1 MLEQAVIDLTA
12 EIMLLRETLQQTST
26 PKPSAAPIQKEQP
39 EQQQAVWLTPA
50 KFAKLVD
57 LKPTSVAAKRKNGQ
71 FRDSSFKFEKRG
83 HLGIYLYHRVEA
95 AKDLGKL

>member
-26 PKPSAAPIQKEQP
+26 PKPSAAPKTQQP

>member
-12 EIMLLRETLQQTST
+12 EIMLLRETLQQTSN
-26 PKPSAAPIQKEQP
+26 PKPSAAPKKQQP

-57 LKPTSVAAKRKNGQ
+57 LRPVTLAAHRKSGKL
-71 FRDSSFKFEKRG
+71 RSSSFKFEKRG
-83 HLGIYLYHRVEA
+83 HLGVYLYHRVEA